1 MRRLVPVP
9 LTAEGFAPFGTVI
22 ERPAEPGGRLINGG
36 TSRRHDLLADLGVQA
51 EGGHP
56 LLTLFHAQARPFPL
70 RLGELERH
78 RLGSQTFVP
87 LAGARCVIVVA
98 AADAPL
104 HAEALQAFQVRGDQ
118 GFVLAPGTWHHALL
132 AIDEGDFV
140 VIERGADTVD
150 CDEQALDT
158 PVELNLG

>member
-1 MRRLVPVP
+1 MRRLLPVP

-22 ERPAEPGGRLINGG
+22 ERPAAAGGRFINGG
-36 TSRRHDLLADLGVQA
+36 TSRRHDLLADLNLQA
-51 EGGHP
+51 DGGHP
-56 LLTLFHAQARPFPL
+56 LLTLFHAQARQFPL

-78 RLGSQTFVP
+78 RLGTQTFVP

-98 AADAPL
+98 AAHAPL

-132 AIDEGDFV
+132 ALDEGDFV
-140 VIERGADTVD
+140 VIERAADTVD
-150 CDEQALDT
+150 CEEQSLDEA
-158 PVELNLG
+158 VELHPA

>member
-36 TSRRHDLLADLGVQA
+36 TSRRHDLLADLNLQA

-56 LLTLFHAQARPFPL
+56 LLTLFHAQARQFPL

-78 RLGSQTFVP
+78 RLG
-87 LAGARCVIVVA
+87 A
-98 AADAPL
+98 
-104 HAEALQAFQVRGDQ
+104 QA
-118 GFVLAPGTWHHALL
+118 FVLAPGTWHHALL
-132 AIDEGDFV
+132 ALDEGDFV
-140 VIERGADTVD
+140 VIERGADAVD